1 MAKFIDGSGVERV
14 IPKLTLG
21 RVAKIEAEYGVKLHE
36 FFSSPEVADR
46 LLTFMPFELARLAG
60 VLSNVPKEDME
71 AFIAETDGD
80 ALDRMREALLESVTD
95 FLPRHLRKKT
105 LETAIAVFQDPDFVL
120 SAGSNKASDSPAP
133 SA

>member
-1 MAKFIDGSGVERV
+1 MAKFVDGLGVERV

-21 RVAKIEAEYGVKLHE
+21 RVAKIEAEHGVKLHE
-36 FFSSPEVADR
+36 FFSSPEMADR

-60 VLSNVPKEDME
+60 VLSSVPKEE
-71 AFIAETDGD
+71 LETFIDATDGD
-80 ALDRMREALLESVTD
+80 TLDRMREALLESVTD

-105 LETAIAVFQDPDFVL
+105 LETAIAVFQNPDFVP
-120 SAGSNKASDSPAP
+120 SAGSNKVSDSPAP